1 MNVRWYFN
9 KLPFY
14 EYLQVAVV
22 TGVVAIHNINEY
34 ILDNYAV
41 PSDEAFLYYKT
52 GKHCNRNKLRINYWL
67 LSFLHS
73 WTLISLYI
81 LGH

>member
-1 MNVRWYFN
+1 MNVRLCFI
-9 KLPFY
+9 KLQFCY
-14 EYLQVAVV
+14 YLQVAVV

-52 GKHCNRNKLRINYWL
+52 GKSFNRNQLKNNY
-67 LSFLHS
+67 
-73 WTLISLYI
+73 
-81 LGH
+81 